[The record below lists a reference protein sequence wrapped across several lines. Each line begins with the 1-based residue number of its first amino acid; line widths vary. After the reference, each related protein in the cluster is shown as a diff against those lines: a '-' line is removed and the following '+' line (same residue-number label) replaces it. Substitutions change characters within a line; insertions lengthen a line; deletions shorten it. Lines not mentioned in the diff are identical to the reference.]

1 LGCDDYFAKPFS
13 PIKLTMRVKAI
24 FKRLSKE
31 KEKTTDDEL
40 NFGDIVLY
48 PMQKTAYCKNKELKL
63 TNTEYSLLSYLI
75 ENKDKAISREEL
87 LNVIWGYDSFVE
99 TRVTD
104 DTIKRLRK
112 KILTH
117 NSNISIETVW
127 GFGFK
132 LNLKD

>member
-1 LGCDDYFAKPFS
+1 
-13 PIKLTMRVKAI
+13 M
-24 FKRLSKE
+24 
-31 KEKTTDDEL
+31 
-40 NFGDIVLY
+40 
-48 PMQKTAYCKNKELKL
+48 
-63 TNTEYSLLSYLI
+63 I

-117 NSNISIETVW
+117 NSNVSIETVW